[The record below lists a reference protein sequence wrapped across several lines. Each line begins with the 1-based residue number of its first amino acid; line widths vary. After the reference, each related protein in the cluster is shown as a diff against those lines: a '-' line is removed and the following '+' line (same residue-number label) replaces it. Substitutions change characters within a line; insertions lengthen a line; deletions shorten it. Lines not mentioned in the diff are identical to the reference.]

1 MADADGVAEEI
12 SPPQTLGGNNKP
24 EEVAAIE
31 SLQQDMDL
39 EAQSLDDGD
48 AKANLTDVQNPS
60 LKRAREEGEEVN
72 GTEEDDAAVSKK
84 LKPEK
89 SVEEKRLQ
97 ELEQKVEEDNKGGEE
112 EEETKEATEQGKESL
127 DAVNL
132 GPKTFSSSVDMFDYF
147 FKLLHHWQP
156 NIDTNEYEYM
166 VLLDLLKKGH
176 LESDKKIGGGVNA
189 FQVRY
194 HPVWKSRCFFLVRE
208 DGSADDFSFRK
219 CVDKILPLPDNMKA
233 PANKDDG
240 KKTGGHKKGG
250 RGGHGRRG
258 GFRR

>member
-156 NIDTNEYEYM
+156 NIDTNEVVPFGS
-166 VLLDLLKKGH
+166 VLIFLI
-176 LESDKKIGGGVNA
+176 ST
-189 FQVRY
+189 
-194 HPVWKSRCFFLVRE
+194 FF
-208 DGSADDFSFRK
+208 FFF
-219 CVDKILPLPDNMKA
+219 CY
-233 PANKDDG
+233 
-240 KKTGGHKKGG
+240 
-250 RGGHGRRG
+250 
-258 GFRR
+258 